1 MFLADTKIREYLAEG
16 KIKVEPPVAEK
27 DIRSVGI
34 RVHLGDEI
42 LIPEPGQTLDLD
54 NPQELKYAKVDLKE
68 KGYLLKSRE
77 FVLATTLEKI
87 QTSRDIVAFIEGRST
102 VARLGLTVHVTS
114 CIIDDRCDSLKTI
127 VLEMKNEGNLDIILR
142 PGYPIGMVTFSKLFG
157 EISQKDAMRYN
168 GQDSV
173 KPPIF
178 NFIDGS
184 K

>member
-42 LIPEPGQTLDLD
+42 LIPEPGQTLDMD
-54 NPQELKYAKVDLKE
+54 NPQELKYKKVDLRE
-68 KGYLLKSRE
+68 NGYLLKSRE
-77 FVLATTLEKI
+77 FVLATTIEKI
-87 QTSRDIVAFIEGRST
+87 QTPRDIVAFIEGRST
-102 VARLGLTVHVTS
+102 IARLGLTVHITS
-114 CIIDDRCDSLKTI
+114 CIVDDRCDSLKTI

-142 PGYPIGMVTFSKLFG
+142 PGYPVGMVTFSKLFG
-157 EISQKDAMRYN
+157 EIEQDDNHKYH

-173 KPPIF
+173 RGPNLAKV
-178 NFIDGS
+178 
-184 K
+184 

>member
-16 KIKVEPPVAEK
+16 KIKVDPPVAEK

-34 RVHLGDEI
+34 RVHLGNEI
-42 LIPEPGQTLDLD
+42 LILDPGQTLDMND
-54 NPQELKYAKVDLKE
+54 PQELKYTKVDLKE

-87 QTSRDIVAFIEGRST
+87 QTPSDIVAFIEGRST

-114 CIIDDRCDSLKTI
+114 CIIDDRKDSMKTV

-142 PGYPIGMVTFSKLFG
+142 PGYPVGMVTFSKLFG
-157 EISQKDAMRYN
+157 EIQQKDTMRYD

-173 KPPIF
+173 KPPHF
-178 NFIDGS
+178 NHIDT
-184 K
+184 KK

>member
-16 KIKVEPPVAEK
+16 KIKVEPPVTEK

-42 LIPEPGQTLDLD
+42 LILEPGQTLDMD
-54 NPQELKYAKVDLKE
+54 NPQELKYKKVDLRE
-68 KGYLLKSRE
+68 NGYLLKSRE
-77 FVLATTLEKI
+77 FVLAATLEKI

-102 VARLGLTVHVTS
+102 IARLGLTVHVTS
-114 CIIDDRCDSLKTI
+114 CIIDDRCDSLKTV

-142 PGYPIGMVTFSKLFG
+142 SGYPVGMVTFSKLFG
-157 EISQKDAMRYN
+157 EIGQKDDLKYM

-173 KPPIF
+173 RPP
-178 NFIDGS
+178 NLA
-184 K
+184 KV